1 MSAKESVIQLAH
13 GGGGRIS
20 RELVEQEILPRF
32 GTFPLRELP
41 DAATL
46 SPCNRPLVFTTDSF
60 VVKPLEFP
68 GGNIGHLAVY
78 GTVNDLA
85 VCAARPLW
93 LSLSLVLEEGLQLA
107 ILRMVLDSIRDAS
120 AACGV
125 AVVTGDIKV
134 VERGACDK
142 LFVTTSGIGELL
154 DGFSLSASAIQ
165 EGDAV
170 LVSGPIGDHGMAVL
184 AAREAI
190 RFEGEVRS
198 DTASVYRLVE
208 AVRPQASSIRFMR
221 DPTRGGLAAVLN
233 EVVCTLEVGI
243 RIEENRIPISPG
255 TRALC
260 ELLGLDPLHSA
271 SEGRIVMFCA
281 ESVAERVLDA
291 WKELP
296 EGKGAATIGR
306 VTADKGQVLI
316 RTVTG
321 GLRLLDWPRGEL
333 LPRIC

>member
-1 MSAKESVIQLAH
+1 M
-13 GGGGRIS
+13 S
-20 RELVEQEILPRF
+20 RELVEEEILPRF
-32 GTFPLRELP
+32 DTGPLRELP

-46 SPCNRPLVFTTDSF
+46 AFHGRPLVFTTDSF

-85 VCAARPLW
+85 VCGARPLW
-93 LSLSLVLEEGLQLA
+93 LSLSLVIEEGLQLRT
-107 ILRMVLDSIRDAS
+107 LRTVLDSIRDA
-120 AACGV
+120 AADCGV

-154 DGFSLSASAIQ
+154 EGFSLCATTIS
-165 EGDAV
+165 EGDAI
-170 LVSGPIGDHGMAVL
+170 LVSGPVGDHGMAVL

-190 RFEGEVRS
+190 NFEGAVAS

-208 AVRPQASSIRFMR
+208 AVQPFANGIRFMR

-233 EVVCTLEVGI
+233 EAISGLAVGI
-243 RIEENRIPISPG
+243 CIEENRIPVSAA

-271 SEGRIVMFCA
+271 SEGRIVLFCK
-281 ESVAERVLDA
+281 ENVADHILDS
-291 WKELP
+291 WRKLP
-296 EGKGAATIGR
+296 EGNRASLIGR
-306 VTADKGQVLI
+306 VTADKGRVLI